1 MVKTT
6 ITTGTWINMDK
17 LIASLKVALG
27 NTFTMYFKAHSYHW
41 NVEGMFFSQFHD
53 FFGDIYEDVYGA
65 VDPLAEELRKL
76 DVYAPISLMEIYG
89 YKTIMEDSAKPAT
102 VHEMIVNLLEANTEV
117 LNCLTPLFD
126 VATTE
131 KQQGLANFIADR
143 MDAHKKF
150 EWQLQATL
158 KNLGA

>member
-1 MVKTT
+1 
-6 ITTGTWINMDK
+6 MDK

-41 NVEGMFFSQFHD
+41 NVEGMLFSQFHD

-76 DVYAPISLMEIYG
+76 DAYAPISLMEIYG
-89 YKTIMEDSAKPAT
+89 YKTIMEDSSKPDT
-102 VHEMIVNLLEANTEV
+102 VTEMVINLLTANTEV

-126 VATTE
+126 MATAE

-143 MDAHKKF
+143 MNAHKKF

>member
-6 ITTGTWINMDK
+6 ITTGTRINMDK

-76 DVYAPISLMEIYG
+76 DAYAPISLMEIYG
-89 YKTIMEDSAKPAT
+89 YKTIMEDSSKPDTAT
-102 VHEMIVNLLEANTEV
+102 EMVINLLTANTEV

-126 VATTE
+126 IATAE

>member
-1 MVKTT
+1 
-6 ITTGTWINMDK
+6 MDK

-41 NVEGMFFSQFHD
+41 NVEGHQFPMYHKFFFK
-53 FFGDIYEDVYGA
+53 IYDDVYGA
-65 VDPLAEELRKL
+65 VDPLSENLRKL
-76 DVYAPISLMEIYG
+76 DAYAPISLMEIYG
-89 YKTIMEDSAKPAT
+89 YKTIMEDSSKPDTAI
-102 VHEMIVNLLEANTEV
+102 EMVVNLLAANTEV

-126 VATTE
+126 EATAQ

-143 MDAHKKF
+143 MDRHKKF
-150 EWQLQATL
+150 EWQLHATL